1 VEDAFQPDTS
11 RTGPKKFGMERHMQ
25 SEHHLY
31 LILHPNHSLIASALP
46 PDLFVKHYV
55 QGSSRYFEG
64 RLIFA
69 EMDSSWRHPFFDID
83 AAFADLI
90 PHPDGRPKATKF
102 IKSYRVLEHV
112 DLAALGQLFFCNP
125 SGEYVEL
132 SPSER
137 KPEPRGDEM
146 RVMVEIN
153 PVRFMVLTRYDLGS
167 FAAFITDPKNT
178 KGAPSMFFAQLE
190 FSIEDFMEEFDAN
203 PFLSSFVPGIHP
215 ARLHEAVLEIQKT
228 PGKYVKGISLD
239 CPIDKISYKMLRH
252 GFMFAQGG
260 ETRFYPLL
268 EADEVERS
276 NFRFWKTM

>member
-1 VEDAFQPDTS
+1 
-11 RTGPKKFGMERHMQ
+11 MQ
-25 SEHHLY
+25 SERHLY

-46 PDLFVKHYV
+46 PDQFVKHYV

-69 EMDSSWRHPFFDID
+69 EMDPAWRHPYFGID
-83 AAFADLI
+83 EAFADLI

-102 IKSYRVLEHV
+102 IKSYRVLEHI
-112 DLAALGQLFFCNP
+112 DLPALGNLYFCNP

-132 SPSER
+132 LSSSD
-137 KPEPRGDEM
+137 KPQIRADEM
-146 RVMVEIN
+146 HIMVEIN
-153 PVRFMVLTRYDLGS
+153 PVRFMVLTRYDLRS
-167 FAAFITDPKNT
+167 FATFITDPKNS
-178 KGAPSMFFAQLE
+178 KGAPEMFFTQLE
-190 FSIEDFMEEFDAN
+190 FSIDDFMAEFDAN

-252 GFMFAQGG
+252 GFMFARGS
-260 ETRFYPLL
+260 ETKFYPLL
-268 EADEVERS
+268 DADEVERS